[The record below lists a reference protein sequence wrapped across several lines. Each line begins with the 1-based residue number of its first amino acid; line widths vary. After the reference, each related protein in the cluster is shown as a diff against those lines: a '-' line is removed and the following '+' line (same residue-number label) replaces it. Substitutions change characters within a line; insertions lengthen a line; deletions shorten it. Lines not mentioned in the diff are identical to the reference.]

1 MGKVKT
7 GFWQPD
13 PLRTLARQAG
23 QVELKLLVPAHDGR
37 SLGLDRATG
46 PARRVYFLDTPDL
59 DLSRHGVIIR
69 FRDRPDS
76 RDDAVVKLRPVV
88 PGRVPRW
95 LRQADRFQM
104 EIDALPGHA
113 VCSGAL
119 KERLGRGDVAKAI
132 AAGRPLTKLLS
143 PGQRK
148 LLAQYAPG
156 VGLGDLIVFG
166 PIDVRCQSVKLR
178 GLNHGVRAERWHYPD
193 GSYLL
198 ELSARCPVDE
208 AAAVARRVST
218 ALRAYGVGPAD
229 EQCLKTDMA
238 LQGA

>member
-1 MGKVKT
+1 VKT

-13 PLRTLARQAG
+13 PLRTLARQAD
-23 QVELKLLVPAHDGR
+23 QVELKLVVPTHDGR
-37 SLGLDRATG
+37 SLGLDRATA
-46 PARRVYFLDTPDL
+46 PARLVYFLDTPDL
-59 DLSRHGVIIR
+59 DLYRHGVIIR
-69 FRDRPDS
+69 FRDRKNS
-76 RDDAVVKLRPVV
+76 RDDATVKLRPVL

-119 KERLGRGDVAKAI
+119 KERLGRGAVAKAI
-132 AAGRPLTKLLS
+132 AAGRPMTKLLS

-148 LLAQYAPG
+148 LLAQYAPSI
-156 VGLGDLIVFG
+156 GLGDLVVFG
-166 PIDVRCQSVKLR
+166 PINVRCQSVKLR
-178 GLNHGVRAERWHYPD
+178 GLDHGVRAERWHYPD

-218 ALRAYGVGPAD
+218 ALRAYGVVPAD
-229 EQCLKTDMA
+229 EQRLKTDMA
-238 LQGA
+238 LQAA

>member
-1 MGKVKT
+1 MRKVKS
-7 GFWQPD
+7 GFWQPAS
-13 PLRTLARQAG
+13 LRTLARQAG
-23 QVELKLLVPAHDGR
+23 QVELKVVVPAHDGR
-37 SLGLDRATG
+37 SLGLDRARG

-59 DLSRHGVIIR
+59 DLYQRGVIIR
-69 FRDRPDS
+69 FRDRADS
-76 RDDAVVKLRPVV
+76 RDDAVVKLRPVA

-119 KERLGRGDVAKAI
+119 KKRLGRGDVAKAI

-143 PGQRK
+143 PGHRK
-148 LLAQYAPG
+148 LLAKYAAG
-156 VGLGDLIVFG
+156 VGLGDLVVYG

-178 GLNHGVRAERWHYPD
+178 GLDHGVRAERWRYPD

-218 ALRAYGVGPAD
+218 ALRAYGVEPAD

-238 LQGA
+238 LQAT

>member
-1 MGKVKT
+1 MKT

-13 PLRTLARQAG
+13 PLRTLARQAD
-23 QVELKLLVPAHDGR
+23 QVELKLVVPVRDGR

-46 PARRVYFLDTPDL
+46 SARRVYFLDTPAL
-59 DLSRHGVIIR
+59 DLYRRGVIIR
-69 FRDRPDS
+69 FRDRAGR

-119 KERLGRGDVAKAI
+119 KERLARGAVAKAI
-132 AAGRPLTKLLS
+132 AAGRPLTRLLS

-148 LLAQYAPG
+148 LLDRYAPA
-156 VGLGDLIVFG
+156 VDLGDLVVFG

-178 GLNHGVRAERWHYPD
+178 GLDHGVRAERWDYPD

-218 ALRAYGVGPAD
+218 ALRAYGVAPAD

-238 LQGA
+238 LQAA

>member
-1 MGKVKT
+1 MQAT
-7 GFWQPD
+7 GFWQSD
-13 PLRTLARQAG
+13 PLRTLAGQAER
-23 QVELKLLVPAHDGR
+23 VELKLVVPEHNGR
-37 SLGLDRATG
+37 SLGIKPHRG

-59 DLSRHGVIIR
+59 ALYRHGVIVR
-69 FRDRPDS
+69 FRDRPDR
-76 RDDAVVKLRPVV
+76 RDDVVVKLRPVV
-88 PGRVPRW
+88 PGRVPSW
-95 LRQADRFQM
+95 LRQSDRFQM

-119 KERLGRGDVAKAI
+119 KKRLGRGDVAKAI

-143 PGQRK
+143 PGHRK
-148 LLAQYAPG
+148 LLAKYAAG
-156 VGLGDLIVFG
+156 VGLGDLVVYG

-178 GLNHGVRAERWHYPD
+178 GLDHGVRAERWRYPD

-218 ALRAYGVGPAD
+218 ALRAYGVQPAD

-238 LQGA
+238 LQAT